1 MTFEKAKFGNGVAVG
16 SGGNVN
22 NLDGDPHNRYN
33 QSLLGEQIGVNH
45 SDNAVTEITAT
56 ITGVQL
62 QRDAVGNDAFLTRLG
77 IPVGAII
84 KGVTVQVKQAFVLGG
99 TTPTILIG
107 TEGSEV
113 TNGFPISAAQANAIG
128 TYDLTA
134 SRTGTWNAP
143 IAAALVVGVALGG
156 TGPTIT
162 SAGRMDVLI
171 SYVKA

>member
-1 MTFEKAKFGNGVAVG
+1 MAFEKTKFGNGVAIG

-22 NLDGDPHNRYN
+22 NLDGDPHARFG
-33 QSLLGEQIGVNH
+33 QSLLGEQLGVNH

-62 QRDAVGNDAFLTRLG
+62 TRDVSTNDAFLTQLK
-77 IPVGAII
+77 IPVGAVITRVI
-84 KGVTVQVKQAFVLGG
+84 VQVKTAFNLGG

-113 TNGFPISAAQANAIG
+113 TNGFPISEAQAEAVG

-134 SRTGTWNAP
+134 VRTGTWNAP
-143 IAAALVVGVALGG
+143 IATALTVGVALGG
-156 TGPTIT
+156 TTPTVT
-162 SAGRMDVLI
+162 TAGKMDVII